1 MNTDQRQ
8 STSQP
13 VKHNL
18 TLIYALSFIIA
29 ILMAAASV
37 AGILHQTIVYPTDEL
52 LQSFLANDVTNL
64 LIGLPMLLASM

>member
-1 MNTDQRQ
+1 MNKDQARNA
-8 STSQP
+8 SLP

-37 AGILHQTIVYPTDEL
+37 AGLLCQISHSYPMT
-52 LQSFLANDVTNL
+52 
-64 LIGLPMLLASM
+64 LPISLSDCQCCLPRCG